1 MWTLLNRVKSFL
13 SSRRH
18 IFFYFIHNIIFR
30 SPREN
35 LQIIGRRCLRTF
47 VINIVYKVM
56 IIKSWNK
63 DIIMVINKYTNRRT
77 LLEDTN
83 FGQISNAKKTLR
95 LLETDKN
102 IILAVLPLLFKI
114 ANTTT
119 VQRNYPYVLIVKC
132 NKSYYQNV
140 IDNQSVKCRS

>member
-1 MWTLLNRVKSFL
+1 
-13 SSRRH
+13 
-18 IFFYFIHNIIFR
+18 
-30 SPREN
+30 
-35 LQIIGRRCLRTF
+35 
-47 VINIVYKVM
+47 
-56 IIKSWNK
+56 
-63 DIIMVINKYTNRRT
+63 MVINKYTHRRT

-83 FGQISNAKKTLR
+83 FGQISNAKKTLG

-102 IILAVLPLLFKI
+102 IILAVLPLLIKI
-114 ANTTT
+114 SNTIT